1 MPIFQ
6 NPRRE
11 YQGPLEDYPLEN
23 YPDYEPGMPPRTE
36 RLAGIHFLDEVERI
50 WGSRWGG
57 DQGIGRLRE
66 VGLIRPNPQEASP
79 LWQKEPRFFLLRQA
93 TFDLERLER
102 GLTEYASLLESE
114 GVRVRWMEVQDTWG
128 GYGPMRKMFM
138 GGAMCVLKGGVV
150 LPRYGQ
156 NSYVR
161 GRNPNFQ
168 RFFAS
173 INCPILHMIHGEGI
187 CEPGV
192 FVPIAENALLAGLGS
207 TCNEDG
213 LEQFRQVAVRNGVT
227 DLPVAHYTT
236 IHETFEAGGEFHVD
250 MYFAVVDVG
259 VALIYPAALDYQAYR
274 WLAERGFRFIEV
286 PPEEHRL
293 YCPANLMILE
303 PGKVI
308 MPAQAKETIRRVR
321 AAGVKVLELDTSG
334 IMAGTNGIR
343 CVTMRL
349 VRDEGPSLS
358 DIPRAWRR

>member
-1 MPIFQ
+1 
-6 NPRRE
+6 
-11 YQGPLEDYPLEN
+11 
-23 YPDYEPGMPPRTE
+23 
-36 RLAGIHFLDEVERI
+36 
-50 WGSRWGG
+50 
-57 DQGIGRLRE
+57 
-66 VGLIRPNPQEASP
+66 
-79 LWQKEPRFFLLRQA
+79 
-93 TFDLERLER
+93 
-102 GLTEYASLLESE
+102 
-114 GVRVRWMEVQDTWG
+114 
-128 GYGPMRKMFM
+128 
-138 GGAMCVLKGGVV
+138 
-150 LPRYGQ
+150 
-156 NSYVR
+156 VR